1 MSNILVFAGT
11 TEGRE
16 LAEILSASRVECD
29 IFVATEY
36 GGKLVNNLEGIKVHE
51 GRIDV
56 CEMRNIYKELNPRI
70 VVDATHPYAEIVTD
84 NIRKSLEGL
93 DIKYLRLKR
102 NEDDNLGESY
112 KDISDCAKSLINTK
126 GNILITTG
134 SKELQEFTKYS
145 ELKERIFVRIIP
157 GVESLNKC
165 YEAGLSGKQ
174 IIAMQGP
181 FSREMNEAIIKQ
193 YDIKH
198 LVSKSSGKTGGMDTK
213 IAACINTG
221 IRMHIIDR
229 PDKDEIG
236 LSLSEIIKELELLTN
251 IKLVTKKPLV
261 SLVGIGPGNKDMMT
275 LEATKAIEEA
285 DVIFGAKRMIDSIE
299 SQVEKY
305 PYYLKKDILPVID
318 SLDKTQYRNIV
329 ILFSGDT
336 GFFSGCESVY
346 EELKNREEI
355 ETVIVPGIS
364 SISLLAARIG
374 ESWQDGSLISL
385 HNNEESKVYT
395 KFINLVLNTHKTFF
409 ITSGVKD
416 INTIGEMLKEKKVNI
431 KLGFRLSY
439 EDEEI
444 INATPEDC
452 INLKKEGL
460 YVGVVINDSVTDKI
474 ITPSITD
481 EEFDREKVP
490 MTKEEIRQLSV
501 CKLKL
506 KKDSVV
512 YDIGSGSGSVA
523 VQIAKM
529 SADIKVYAIECKD
542 EAYELTLRNA
552 KKHEAYNINA
562 IKALAPE
569 GLKGLPSADA
579 AFIGG
584 SRGNLRE
591 IIIKLREINPKM
603 RIVINA
609 ISMETI
615 CEMKEIL
622 EEIKVNDLSICQVA
636 VSKVKSLGEY
646 NLLQAGNPV
655 FIYSFNLEV

>member
-1 MSNILVFAGT
+1 MSNILIFAGT
-11 TEGRE
+11 TEGRK

-29 IFVATEY
+29 VFVATEY
-36 GGKLVNNLEGIKVHE
+36 GGKLIDKLEGVKVHE
-51 GRIDV
+51 GRMDV
-56 CEMRNIYKELNPRI
+56 NEMRSIYKELNPSI
-70 VVDATHPYAEIVTD
+70 VVDATHPYAEVVTD
-84 NIRKSLEGL
+84 NINKSLEGL

-102 NEDDNLGESY
+102 GEDDGLGDSY
-112 KDISDCAKSLINTK
+112 NSIAECAKALINTE

-134 SKELQEFTKYS
+134 SKEIEEFTQYP
-145 ELKERIFVRIIP
+145 ELMERLIVRVIP

-165 YEAGLSGKQ
+165 YEAGLNGKQ

-181 FSREMNEAIIKQ
+181 FSLEMNEAIIKQ

-213 IAACINTG
+213 IMACINTG

-229 PDKDEIG
+229 PVANEIG
-236 LSLSEIIKELELLTN
+236 LNLSEIIQELESLTN
-251 IKLVTKKPLV
+251 KALVNSKTVV

-285 DVIFGAKRMIDSIE
+285 DVIFGAQRMIDSID
-299 SQVEKY
+299 SKVLKY
-305 PYYLKKDILPVID
+305 PYYLKKDIIPVID

-336 GFFSGCESVY
+336 GFFSGCKGLY
-346 EELKNREEI
+346 DELKGREDI
-355 ETVIVPGIS
+355 DTVIIPGIS

-374 ESWQDGSLISL
+374 ESWQDGAIISL
-385 HNNEESKVYT
+385 HNNEESKIYAKLMDLV
-395 KFINLVLNTHKTFF
+395 INNHKTFF

-416 INTIGEMLKEKKVNI
+416 VNTIGEMLKEMDVTIN
-431 KLGFRLSY
+431 LGYRLSY

-444 INATPEDC
+444 IKATPIEC
-452 INLKKEGL
+452 TKLQREGL
-460 YVGVVINDSVTDKI
+460 YLGVVLNKNVTKRV

-481 EEFDREKVP
+481 EEFDRDKVP

-506 KKDSVV
+506 KEDSVV
-512 YDIGSGSGSVA
+512 YDIGSGSGSVS

-529 SADIKVYAIECKD
+529 SPDIKVYAIECKD
-542 EAYELTLRNA
+542 EAYELTIKNSKL
-552 KKHEAYNINA
+552 HGAYNITA
-562 IKALAPE
+562 IKAMAPE
-569 GLKGLPSADA
+569 GLTNLPIADA

-591 IIIKLREINPKM
+591 IISSLSEINPKM

-622 EEIKVNDLSICQVA
+622 NDIRVTDLSICQVA